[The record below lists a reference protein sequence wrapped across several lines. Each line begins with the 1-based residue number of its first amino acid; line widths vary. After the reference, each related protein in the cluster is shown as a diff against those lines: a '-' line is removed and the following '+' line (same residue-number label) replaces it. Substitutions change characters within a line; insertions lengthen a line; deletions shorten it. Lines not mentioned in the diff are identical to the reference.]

1 MFTYPQK
8 VLLSQSNTIRCYV
21 KVNQVNILFDYDE
34 NDPLEIAEALAQIH
48 DWEFNRIGEDH
59 IAIVMEGLW
68 RHYFLSL
75 SKSNFDEE
83 MIKVICTFELT
94 SREKYKNN
102 LFEALNSVNQKIW
115 MGSFS
120 YCQEEELIIFRY
132 GITLTDV
139 FGFTHQQVSDLLDRT
154 FELCERYYP
163 VFQMIYSGKS
173 DLPEALNLALGCAS
187 GEA

>member
-1 MFTYPQK
+1 M
-8 VLLSQSNTIRCYV
+8 
-21 KVNQVNILFDYDE
+21 FDYDE
-34 NDPLEIAEALAQIH
+34 NDPLEIAETLAQIH

-59 IAIVMEGLW
+59 VAIVIEGLW

-75 SKSNFDEE
+75 SKSNLGGGL
-83 MIKVICTFELT
+83 MKLVCTFELT
-94 SREKYKNN
+94 SRDKNKYKLYEVLN
-102 LFEALNSVNQKIW
+102 LVNQEIW

-120 YCQEEELIIFRY
+120 YCQEKELIIFRY
-132 GITLTDV
+132 GITLTDL

-163 VFQMIYSGKS
+163 VFQMVYSGKS
-173 DLPEALNLALGCAS
+173 DIPGALDLALGYTN